1 MTDIQLLGFMLDNRT
16 LFVLWFMVGTL
27 MPIGV
32 IFAAYMFRGFEMR
45 VRAAA
50 MVSALIGV
58 VLLAFFTNQTQTAFF
73 SQLTAMSQLAAE
85 GSQTAKNVLAIAGL
99 PIGQTI
105 SPPAWLVG
113 VSIVQV
119 LINLVLT
126 VYLFVI
132 AKWDSK

>member
-1 MTDIQLLGFMLDNRT
+1 MSEIQLLEFMQSNRI

-32 IFAAYMFRGFEMR
+32 IFAAYMFRNFE
-45 VRAAA
+45 VRIRGAA

-58 VLLAFFTNQTQTAFF
+58 VMLALFSTQTQNVFY
-73 SQLTAMSQLAAE
+73 SQLTSLSQMAAA
-85 GSQTAKNVLAIAGL
+85 GSEVAKNAMTAVGL

-105 SPPAWLVG
+105 SPPGWMVG
-113 VSIVQV
+113 LSIVQV

-132 AKWDSK
+132 AKWKD

>member
-1 MTDIQLLGFMLDNRT
+1 MSEIQLLEFMQSNRI

-32 IFAAYMFRGFEMR
+32 IFAAYMFRNFE
-45 VRAAA
+45 VRIRGAA

-58 VLLAFFTNQTQTAFF
+58 VMLALFSTQTQNVFY
-73 SQLTAMSQLAAE
+73 SQLTSLSQMAAA
-85 GSQTAKNVLAIAGL
+85 GSEVAKNAMTAVGL
-99 PIGQTI
+99 PIGKTI
-105 SPPAWLVG
+105 SPPGWMVG
-113 VSIVQV
+113 LSIVQV

-132 AKWDSK
+132 AKWKD

>member
-1 MTDIQLLGFMLDNRT
+1 MSEIQLLDFMQSNRI

-32 IFAAYMFRGFEMR
+32 IFAAYMFRNFE
-45 VRAAA
+45 VRIRGAA

-58 VLLAFFTNQTQTAFF
+58 VMLALFSTQTQNVFY
-73 SQLTAMSQLAAE
+73 SQLTSLSQMAAA
-85 GSQTAKNVLAIAGL
+85 GSEVAKNAMTAVGL

-105 SPPAWLVG
+105 SPPGWMVG
-113 VSIVQV
+113 LSIVQV

-132 AKWDSK
+132 AKWKD

>member
-1 MTDIQLLGFMLDNRT
+1 MTDIQLLEFMQGNRMV
-16 LFVLWFMVGTL
+16 FAMWFLVGTL

-32 IFAAYMFRGFEMR
+32 IFAAYMFRNFE
-45 VRAAA
+45 VRIRGAA

-58 VLLAFFTNQTQTAFF
+58 VMLTLFSTQTQNVFY
-73 SQLTAMSQLAAE
+73 SQLTTMSQMAAN
-85 GSQTAKNVLAIAGL
+85 GSETAKNLMTMAGM

-105 SPPAWLVG
+105 SPPAWMVG
-113 VSIVQV
+113 LSILQI

-132 AKWDSK
+132 AKWKD

>member
-1 MTDIQLLGFMLDNRT
+1 MSEIQLLEFMQSNRI

-32 IFAAYMFRGFEMR
+32 IFAAYMFRNFE
-45 VRAAA
+45 VRIRGAA

-58 VLLAFFTNQTQTAFF
+58 VMLALFSTQTQNVFY
-73 SQLTAMSQLAAE
+73 SQLTSLSQMAAA
-85 GSQTAKNVLAIAGL
+85 GSEVAKNAMTAVGL

-105 SPPAWLVG
+105 SPPGWMVG
-113 VSIVQV
+113 LSIVQI

-132 AKWDSK
+132 AKWKD

>member
-1 MTDIQLLGFMLDNRT
+1 MSEIQLLEFMQSNRI

-32 IFAAYMFRGFEMR
+32 IFAAYMFRNFE
-45 VRAAA
+45 VRIRGAA

-58 VLLAFFTNQTQTAFF
+58 VMLALFSTQTQNVFF
-73 SQLTAMSQLAAE
+73 SQLTSLSQMAAA
-85 GSQTAKNVLAIAGL
+85 GSEVAKNAMTAVGL

-105 SPPAWLVG
+105 SPPGWMVG
-113 VSIVQV
+113 LSIVQV

-132 AKWDSK
+132 AKWKD